1 MEKKKT
7 YITVTILFLTYIA
20 LVFFCCL
27 YNFSNTELDIS
38 KYFLG
43 IRLDRYVH
51 FTMFFPYPFSAW
63 LFIHYNGF
71 TKRLCKHQFIIIILS
86 GLIFA
91 AIAEGM
97 QSMIT
102 QNRETD
108 YFDYLANS
116 IGILSATTIIAIFQ
130 RQIRIISNFFFAKK
144 WRK

>member
-1 MEKKKT
+1 
-7 YITVTILFLTYIA
+7 
-20 LVFFCCL
+20 
-27 YNFSNTELDIS
+27 
-38 KYFLG
+38 
-43 IRLDRYVH
+43 
-51 FTMFFPYPFSAW
+51 
-63 LFIHYNGF
+63 
-71 TKRLCKHQFIIIILS
+71 LS

-116 IGILSATTIIAIFQ
+116 IGILSATTIIAVFQ
-130 RQIRIISNFFFAKK
+130 PKIRIISNFFFARK